1 MNHKER
7 ITVTDLAKR
16 FMVSRLTIYNVLK
29 KARLKLFV
37 PLTSKGKRYKTIS
50 YQSKYLVKVK
60 KSIEDKLRQQA
71 N

>member
-1 MNHKER
+1 M
-7 ITVTDLAKR
+7 AKR
-16 FMVSRLTIYNVLK
+16 FMVSRPTIYNVLK

-37 PLTSKGKRYKTIS
+37 HLTSIVKRYKTIS
-50 YQSKYLVKVK
+50 YKSKHLVKVK